1 LNGSALES
9 VRSLAGQPHSAP
21 TLTKVFQNVKT
32 KTLLALSL
40 ILSLAGCATVQPNS
54 QLPLV
59 RTEQTLTVALAA
71 VDSFLSF
78 EYRRRADVPK
88 EVQDIAARVRSK
100 AVGAFESA
108 NRLRIAYK
116 VNRNAKNEAD
126 LMTALAAV
134 DALVGEV
141 RVWIPKATASGMG
154 SATDNLIAE
163 AESSRTVSTGSW
175 VALVPVFVDLAR
187 EVYVMV
193 NKAREA
199 AKQNAEWDLAA
210 EEAFAAKLSA
220 IKTAAHWK

>member
-1 LNGSALES
+1 MLTNQSA
-9 VRSLAGQPHSAP
+9 
-21 TLTKVFQNVKT
+21 NVKT
-32 KTLLALSL
+32 KTLLTLSL
-40 ILSLAGCATVQPNS
+40 ILSLAGCATVQTNS

-116 VNRNAKNEAD
+116 VNRNTKNEAD
-126 LMTALAAV
+126 LMTAIAAV
-134 DALVGEV
+134 DAIVSEV
-141 RVWIPKATASGMG
+141 RVWVPKATASGTG
-154 SATDNLIAE
+154 KQSLTVATDDLISE
-163 AESSRTVSTGSW
+163 AESSRTASTGSW

-193 NKAREA
+193 NKARDA
-199 AKQNAEWDLAA
+199 AKQHTEWDLAA

-220 IKTAAHWK
+220 IKTAAHWR

>member
-1 LNGSALES
+1 M
-9 VRSLAGQPHSAP
+9 
-21 TLTKVFQNVKT
+21 KT

-54 QLPLV
+54 QLPIV

-78 EYRRRADVPK
+78 EHRRRADVPK
-88 EVQDIAARVRSK
+88 EVQDIAARVRIK
-100 AVGAFESA
+100 AAGAFESA

-141 RVWIPKATASGMG
+141 RVWIPKSTAGATIKQSLTV
-154 SATDNLIAE
+154 ATDNLISE

-187 EVYVMV
+187 EIYLTV
-193 NKAREA
+193 NKARDA

-220 IKTAAHWK
+220 IKTAAHWKG

>member
-1 LNGSALES
+1 M
-9 VRSLAGQPHSAP
+9 
-21 TLTKVFQNVKT
+21 LTNQFQSVKT
-32 KTLLALSL
+32 KTFLALSL
-40 ILSLAGCATVQPNS
+40 ILSLAGCATVQTNS

-88 EVQDIAARVRSK
+88 EVQDIASRVRSK

-116 VNRNAKNEAD
+116 VNRNSKNEAD
-126 LMTALAAV
+126 LMTAIAAV
-134 DALVGEV
+134 DAIVSEV
-141 RVWIPKATASGMG
+141 RVWVPKATASGIG
-154 SATDNLIAE
+154 KQSLTVATDDLISE
-163 AESSRTVSTGSW
+163 AESSRAVSTGSW

-193 NKAREA
+193 NKARDA
-199 AKQNAEWDLAA
+199 AKQSAEWDLAA

>member
-1 LNGSALES
+1 M
-9 VRSLAGQPHSAP
+9 
-21 TLTKVFQNVKT
+21 KT

-40 ILSLAGCATVQPNS
+40 ILSLAGCATVQPGS

-59 RTEQTLTVALAA
+59 RAEQTLTVALAA

-88 EVQDIAARVRSK
+88 EVQDIASRVRSK
-100 AVGAFESA
+100 AVSAFESA

-141 RVWIPKATASGMG
+141 RVWVPKATAGNTNQRGIS
-154 SATDNLIAE
+154 STLALEQE

-193 NKAREA
+193 NKARDA

-220 IKTAAHWK
+220 IKTAAHWKG

>member
-1 LNGSALES
+1 MK
-9 VRSLAGQPHSAP
+9 Q
-21 TLTKVFQNVKT
+21 TLTSRDAIKGFAVV
-32 KTLLALSL
+32 LSL
-40 ILSLAGCATVQPNS
+40 ILAGCATVQPNS

-100 AVGAFESA
+100 AIGAFESA

-141 RVWIPKATASGMG
+141 RVWIPKATASGTE

-175 VALVPVFVDLAR
+175 IALVPVFVDLAR

-193 NKAREA
+193 NKSRDA

-220 IKTAAHWK
+220 IKTAAHWKP

>member
-1 LNGSALES
+1 MK
-9 VRSLAGQPHSAP
+9 Q
-21 TLTKVFQNVKT
+21 TLTSRDAIKGFAVV
-32 KTLLALSL
+32 LSL
-40 ILSLAGCATVQPNS
+40 ILAGCATVQPNS

-78 EYRRRADVPK
+78 EHRRRADVPK

-116 VNRNAKNEAD
+116 VNRSAENEAS
-126 LMTALAAV
+126 LLTALSVV

-141 RVWIPKATASGMG
+141 RVWVPKATASGTG

-163 AESSRTVSTGSW
+163 VESSRTVSTGSW

-193 NKAREA
+193 NKARDA

-220 IKTAAHWK
+220 IKTAAHWKP

>member
-1 LNGSALES
+1 
-9 VRSLAGQPHSAP
+9 
-21 TLTKVFQNVKT
+21 LTKAFQNVKT

-88 EVQDIAARVRSK
+88 EVQEIASRVRSR
-100 AVGAFESA
+100 AIGAFESA

-126 LMTALAAV
+126 LMTALAAI
-134 DALVGEV
+134 DAIVGEV
-141 RVWIPKATASGMG
+141 RVWVPKTTASGTG

-187 EVYVMV
+187 EVYTMV
-193 NKAREA
+193 NKARDA

-210 EEAFAAKLSA
+210 EEAFAASLSA
-220 IKTAAHWK
+220 IKTAAHWKP

>member
-1 LNGSALES
+1 MK
-9 VRSLAGQPHSAP
+9 Q
-21 TLTKVFQNVKT
+21 TLTSRDAIKGFAVI
-32 KTLLALSL
+32 LSL
-40 ILSLAGCATVQPNS
+40 VLAGCATVQPNS

-88 EVQDIAARVRSK
+88 EVQEIASRVRSK

-116 VNRNAKNEAD
+116 VNRSAENEAS
-126 LMTALAAV
+126 LLTALSVV

-141 RVWIPKATASGMG
+141 RVWVPKATASGTG
-154 SATDNLIAE
+154 SATENLVAE

-193 NKAREA
+193 NKAKDA

-210 EEAFAAKLSA
+210 EEAFAARLSA
-220 IKTAAHWK
+220 IKTAAHWKP

>member
-1 LNGSALES
+1 
-9 VRSLAGQPHSAP
+9 
-21 TLTKVFQNVKT
+21 LTNQFLNVKT

-40 ILSLAGCATVQPNS
+40 ILSLAGCATIQPNS

-116 VNRNAKNEAD
+116 VNRSAENEAS
-126 LMTALAAV
+126 LLTALSVV
-134 DALVGEV
+134 DALVSEV
-141 RVWIPKATASGMG
+141 RVWVPKATASGTN
-154 SATDNLIAE
+154 SATENLVAE

-193 NKAREA
+193 NKAKDA

-210 EEAFAAKLSA
+210 EEAFAARLSA
-220 IKTAAHWK
+220 IKTAAHWKP

>member
-1 LNGSALES
+1 MK
-9 VRSLAGQPHSAP
+9 Q
-21 TLTKVFQNVKT
+21 TLTSRDAIKGFAVV
-32 KTLLALSL
+32 LSL
-40 ILSLAGCATVQPNS
+40 ILAGCATVQTNS

-88 EVQDIAARVRSK
+88 EVQEIASRVRSK

-116 VNRNAKNEAD
+116 VNRSAENEAS
-126 LMTALAAV
+126 LLTALSVV
-134 DALVGEV
+134 DALVSEV
-141 RVWIPKATASGMG
+141 RVWVSKATASGTG

-193 NKAREA
+193 NKALDA

-220 IKTAAHWK
+220 IKTAAHWKP